1 MDACLVKRST
11 SHARHVILGPK
22 YHKARIQLHNAWGC
36 GLGSAFALHPYPR
49 FLTDII
55 RTRAHGRMRVIF
67 PIKHAVRSATRLSI
81 DRQREEKGRIMVQG
95 RGRPVR
101 GTWALDAEMGK
112 IPRGGI
118 HWQYDCGKFNAGT
131 ATKAEVNLLN
141 ELRIDDMRSRARLDC
156 NEYRVSRPARARA
169 GL

>member
-1 MDACLVKRST
+1 
-11 SHARHVILGPK
+11 
-22 YHKARIQLHNAWGC
+22 
-36 GLGSAFALHPYPR
+36 
-49 FLTDII
+49 
-55 RTRAHGRMRVIF
+55 
-67 PIKHAVRSATRLSI
+67 
-81 DRQREEKGRIMVQG
+81 MVQG

-156 NEYRVSRPARARA
+156 NEYRVSRPARATD
-169 GL
+169 GLWVRISSGSKPKEHDHLEKPCFWSALVYQSGSLDTCDSKRPDAHPQPPASHCDEENSRLVRESKVDPELRVHESSDAIL